1 MRYRVAML
9 ELRPNCEQRDRVAA
23 ASWSVY
29 LLRCADGS
37 LYTGIAT
44 DVARRVA
51 EHEEGGRGARY
62 LRGRGP
68 LTLVF
73 QREVGD
79 RRAASRV
86 EYRIKRLAK
95 AEKERCLQ
103 DPARMEL
110 LLLASRDDVRRQ

>member
-1 MRYRVAML
+1 MRSVS
-9 ELRPNCEQRDRVAA
+9 AA
-23 ASWSVY
+23 TWSVY
-29 LLRCADGS
+29 LLRCDDGS

-51 EHEEGGRGARY
+51 EHEGGARGARC

-73 QREVGD
+73 QREIGD

-86 EYRIKRLAK
+86 EYRIKRLSK
-95 AEKERCLQ
+95 AEKESCLR
-103 DPARMEL
+103 DPARMAHVVDECVDGVST
-110 LLLASRDDVRRQ
+110 A